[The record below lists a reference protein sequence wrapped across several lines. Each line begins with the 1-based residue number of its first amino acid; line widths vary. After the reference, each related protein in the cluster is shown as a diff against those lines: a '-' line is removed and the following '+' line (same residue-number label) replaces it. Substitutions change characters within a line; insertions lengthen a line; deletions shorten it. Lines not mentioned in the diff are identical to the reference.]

1 MSKSR
6 LPVIG
11 AFVVGGLLL
20 FAVGLFLIGDR
31 RLLFS
36 NQVRLET
43 EFSRVRGVQ
52 VGSRVLLAGLDAGE
66 VVQVSIPPGPGDQF
80 RVTMRIREDLH
91 HLVRTDSVV
100 SIQTDGL
107 IGNVYLDIGGGTA
120 EAPVAPAGSLIA
132 GRDAIEFADLIDE
145 GRETFRTVT
154 QEFLALRV
162 DISGAIEALTTTTQ
176 SANAIIERVGG
187 DVSRITESGADVTE
201 SMQAVLA
208 DARRL
213 IAGVQAGEGT
223 IGRLM
228 KDDAL
233 FVRLEQTVQRVETSM
248 GHVQRT
254 VEQVERAATDFR
266 ADGGPAD
273 LLLADSREVVS
284 FARAAMSDLAENTEA
299 LKRNWLFRGFFN
311 RRGFFNLRD
320 LSVDEYRRGVLE
332 QDDRVAL
339 RVWLDADGLF
349 STSEDG
355 SEELTAD
362 GRRRIDLAMAPLLRY
377 PADSPLVVEGY
388 APATV
393 SPEVRFI
400 QAQTRAEIVREHLD
414 RRFRRNASLTGVMPM
429 GVEAVD
435 SPRADGRWNGVA
447 LAIFVRSDAIGSAR
461 VEP

>member
-1 MSKSR
+1 MSRIR
-6 LPVIG
+6 LSVIG

-31 RLLFS
+31 RLLFED
-36 NQVRLET
+36 QVRFGT

-52 VGSRVLLAGLDAGE
+52 VGSRVRLAGLDAGE
-66 VVQVSIPPGPGDQF
+66 VVQISIPPGPGDLF

-120 EAPVAPAGSLIA
+120 DAPLAPPDSLIA

-154 QEFLALRV
+154 QEFLALRA
-162 DISGAIEALTTTTQ
+162 DISGAIEALTTTTEH
-176 SANAIIERVGG
+176 ANVIIDRVGG
-187 DVSRITESGADVTE
+187 DVGRITESGAEVTE
-201 SMQAVLA
+201 SIEAVLA
-208 DARRL
+208 SARTL
-213 IAGVQAGEGT
+213 VAGVQAGEGT

-233 FVRLEQTVQRVETSM
+233 YVRLEETVQRVEASA
-248 GHVQRT
+248 GHVQRA
-254 VEQVERAATDFR
+254 VAQVERATTDFR
-266 ADGGPAD
+266 AAGGPAD
-273 LLLADSREVVS
+273 MLLADTREVVS

-320 LSVDEYRRGVLE
+320 LSVDEYRRGALE
-332 QDDRVAL
+332 EDNRVAL

-349 STSEDG
+349 NTRADG
-355 SEELTAD
+355 AEELTAD
-362 GRRRIDLAMAPLLRY
+362 GRRRVDLAMAPLLRY

-388 APATV
+388 APVTV

-400 QAQTRAEIVREHLD
+400 QAQARAEIVREHLE
-414 RRFRRNASLTGVMPM
+414 RRFRRSASLTGIMPM
-429 GVEAVD
+429 GFEATD
-435 SPRADGRWNGVA
+435 GPRADGRWNGVA

-461 VEP
+461 ADP